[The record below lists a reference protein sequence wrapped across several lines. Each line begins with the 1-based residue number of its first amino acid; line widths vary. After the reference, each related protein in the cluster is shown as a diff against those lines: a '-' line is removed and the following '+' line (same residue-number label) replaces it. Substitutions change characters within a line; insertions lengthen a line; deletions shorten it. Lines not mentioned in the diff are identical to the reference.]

1 MTSSFGFSVSS
12 SGNREVATVS
22 EVGTTSASV
31 SGCFISSVCSG
42 FLSILS
48 EEGAKAGFNVSL
60 IPIFSVVPACAV
72 LPQAVGPCAVPLSG
86 SSLSHRSR

>member
-60 IPIFSVVPACAV
+60 IPIFFSCSCLCRSASSRRALRRSAV
-72 LPQAVGPCAVPLSG
+72 RLIIVS
-86 SSLSHRSR
+86 